1 MNKKSSFNQKQAQF
15 EFSVSVFGPVTSVF
29 TLKPQI

>member
-15 EFSVSVFGPVTSVF
+15 DFSVSVFGPVF